1 MLQAHYPR
9 EHFKDASRIFPL
21 DNIGLDYYSVESR
34 ELPPRDNKNA
44 FNYIAANY
52 YYRGEGGNKERHPVS
67 QLDSFL
73 ITLQSDLGE
82 DFTSKKIS
90 LTMMINVDRLSA
102 ACPRTVLLPSSTGGH
117 FNSKRESAAV

>member
-21 DNIGLDYYSVESR
+21 DNIGLNYYSIESR

-52 YYRGEGGNKERHPVS
+52 YYGVGVGIRKGI
-67 QLDSFL
+67 L
-73 ITLQSDLGE
+73 
-82 DFTSKKIS
+82 S
-90 LTMMINVDRLSA
+90 LSWI
-102 ACPRTVLLPSSTGGH
+102 P
-117 FNSKRESAAV
+117 F